1 MKITLGEN
9 VFPLRADMLAIKNAQ
24 DEHGVEIQNLD
35 GGSLVQVGTM
45 MYHFARRGCEVQRV
59 SFELSLDDFLG
70 LIEVSQIE
78 YLAKVLSSLMEGDTE
93 KKT

>member
-1 MKITLGEN
+1 MKILLGEN

-24 DEHGVEIQNLD
+24 EEHGVEIQNLD
-35 GGSLVQVGTM
+35 GGSLVHVGTM
-45 MYHFARRGCEVQRV
+45 MFHFARRGCETQRV
-59 SFELSLDDFLG
+59 AFELTLDEFLG

-78 YLAKVLSSLMEGDTE
+78 YLAQVLTSLMEGDTE

>member
-9 VFPLRADMLAIKNAQ
+9 VFPLRADMLAIKHAQ
-24 DEHGVEIQNLD
+24 EEHGVEIQNLD
-35 GGSLVQVGTM
+35 GGSLVHVGTM
-45 MYHFARRGCEVQRV
+45 LFHFARRGCEVQRV
-59 SFELSLDDFLG
+59 SFELSLDEFLG

-78 YLAKVLSSLMEGDTE
+78 YLGNVLSSLMEGGKE